1 MNRVEI
7 HKHICDQL
15 NKVYSNKNHDYGNAF
30 YEIRKKYPYSVNIR
44 LWDKLMRLDKLISN
58 ESERYVE
65 DEKIEDTL
73 LDMANYCIM
82 ELIERIVEKDSEHEI
97 SRWGSINS

>member
-1 MNRVEI
+1 
-7 HKHICDQL
+7 
-15 NKVYSNKNHDYGNAF
+15 
-30 YEIRKKYPYSVNIR
+30 
-44 LWDKLMRLDKLISN
+44 MRLDKLISN

-97 SRWGSINS
+97 PRWESINS